1 MKALLASVAVLLV
14 SPIAAE
20 AATRNV
26 ACSGNITSALQS
38 AISASA
44 AGDIVNIGAGSC
56 SMNPITINDKNITIQ
71 GQGKTSTVVTATGG
85 FGTWITN
92 GSNSPQWRL
101 ANMKLSGPST
111 SSTFV
116 LTIWANQAAMWR
128 GPYRIDHV
136 TFDYPN
142 NGNNVSVNGPIWGLY
157 DHDDFSGST
166 ESALT
171 FGSELSTE
179 GSGGIANLKGNFVN
193 TLSYVPGAA
202 EYTYIE
208 DSTCTGGG
216 SGGIAL
222 VDTQYT
228 GARLVIR
235 HNTMS
240 GCALYAH
247 WSSGGNVNSLWWEV
261 YNNTMTWS
269 RSNVPPAMRIQGGGT
284 GLIYNNTINGASGFN
299 RIELGEQRTDSARTG
314 SPIGTC
320 NGSNNWDGN
329 AGDPSAPGW
338 PCITQTGRQV
348 GKTIA
353 QLQAGMKQTSF
364 PLYLWNNGT
373 QAACASGSGNCDNSF
388 STILDQGGAYV
399 KSASRTAS
407 GYQGDVDF
415 CIRPSQP
422 AGCGTHTLNY
432 TPFAYPY
439 PLTAQGMPDPTGK
452 PPVQPP
458 TDTTPPSV
466 PSGLTA
472 AATSSSQINL
482 SWSASTGN
490 PTGYQILRNGV
501 QVGTSPSVAYSD
513 DGLMPSTRYTY
524 TIKAYD
530 AANNVSAAS
539 PSVNATTS
547 AEIAPPVD
555 VPTVDITIV
564 GKGSVNITV
573 NGKPLQ

>member
-1 MKALLASVAVLLV
+1 MNRIMTAAALALLSTSAQ
-14 SPIAAE
+14 

-38 AISASA
+38 AISASST
-44 AGDIVNIGAGSC
+44 GDIVNIGAGSC
-56 SMNPITINDKNITIQ
+56 SMNPITITDKNITIQ
-71 GQGKTSTVVTATGG
+71 GQGKTGTLITATGG

-116 LTIWANQAAMWR
+116 LTVWANQAAMWR

-142 NGNNVSVNGPIWGLY
+142 NRNNVYVNGPVWGLF
-157 DHDDFSGST
+157 DHDDFSGGT
-166 ESALT
+166 ESTLI
-171 FGSELSTE
+171 FGLVLATE
-179 GSGGIANLKGNFVN
+179 GGGSINTLNGNFGN
-193 TLSYVPGAA
+193 TLPYVPGAA

-208 DSTCTGGG
+208 DSTCTG
-216 SGGIAL
+216 SGTAGVAL
-222 VDTQYT
+222 VDTDYS

-235 HNTMS
+235 HNAMS
-240 GCALYAH
+240 GCALYSH
-247 WSSGGNVNSLWWEV
+247 WSSGTNINSLWWEV
-261 YNNTMTWS
+261 YNNTMTWNLS
-269 RSNVPPAMRIQGGGT
+269 IVPPAMRIQGGGT

-348 GKTIA
+348 GQTIA
-353 QLQAGMKQTSF
+353 QIQAGMKQASF
-364 PLYLWNNGT
+364 PLYMWNNGT
-373 QAACASGSGNCDNSF
+373 QAACASGSGSCDNSF

-452 PPVQPP
+452 PQPP

-472 AATSSSQINL
+472 MAASSTQINL
-482 SWSASTGN
+482 AWSASTGN
-490 PTGYQILRNGV
+490 PTGYQVLRNGA
-501 QVGTSPSVAYSD
+501 QVATSPGTSYNDA
-513 DGLMPSTRYTY
+513 GLMPSTRYTY

-530 AANNVSAAS
+530 AANNVSATS
-539 PSVNATTS
+539 PSVSATTS

-555 VPTVDITIV
+555 VPTVDITVV